1 MHSKEGNK
9 DNYLHIIKLLIVTVS
24 VAILA
29 LLCVSDSI
37 SYSDKRYIR
46 CRGMDISLYETDEGA
61 YLFLPSYAD
70 ESRIKLSNG
79 IKKMNPIMLKSSNL
93 PAIFIT
99 TSSGNLD
106 KVYEDKEYK
115 EPGKMYVYDENGR
128 LLISEG
134 LEYIKG
140 RGNYSWSTE
149 EWSKKPFGIST
160 KRDVSILNQPAGR
173 KYALIANASDDTL
186 IRNDLARSIQ
196 KTLDVEY
203 ASRGDFA
210 DLYINGDYMGIY
222 YLCATIDVGENRIN
236 IDSSGTDVTG
246 GYLMERELSDRYKLE
261 LPTITGGFVTE
272 GEEHFVLS
280 SPSYPT
286 DEQLTYITDYM
297 NRVESVI
304 MSAEG
309 IGPDG
314 NGYEDYIDCDSFVKT
329 YLTEE
334 IIKNYDAGV
343 SSAFYYKDGDKTD
356 LRLHSAP
363 GWDYDMSLGS
373 YQTWMEYDDPTGL
386 TMLYPHEDASP
397 WYKTLY
403 NRNEFREEVIS
414 RYRDKKA
421 EIADILYGKR
431 EEELREYLKDA
442 YKLEYIRW
450 QDMYDARGSYPGS
463 DEAYDL
469 LTGFA
474 RRRIEILDSVW

>member
-1 MHSKEGNK
+1 MHSKINK
-9 DNYLHIIKLLIVTVS
+9 RNINLHIVRLIIVMVS
-24 VAILA
+24 AGIIV
-29 LLCVSDSI
+29 LLCRSDSVG
-37 SYSDKRYIR
+37 YSDKHYVR
-46 CRGMDISLYETDEGA
+46 CRGMDISLYETEDKA

-70 ESRIKLSNG
+70 KSRIRLSHEV
-79 IKKMNPIMLKSSNL
+79 KEANPVILKSSNL

-106 KVYEDKEYK
+106 KVYADKEYK
-115 EPGKMYVYDENGR
+115 EPGKMYVYDETGR
-128 LLISEG
+128 LLVSEG
-134 LEYIKG
+134 LDYIKG
-140 RGNYSWSTE
+140 RGNYSWTTD
-149 EWSKKPFGIST
+149 EWSKKPFSIST
-160 KRDVSILNQPAGR
+160 KRDVSVLDQAKGR

-196 KTLDVEY
+196 ETLGVEY
-203 ASRGDFA
+203 ANRGDFA

-222 YLCATIDVGENRIN
+222 YLCAATDVGEDRIN
-236 IDSSGTDVTG
+236 IESSGTDISG

-261 LPTITGGFVTE
+261 LPNMTGGFVTDD
-272 GEEHFVLS
+272 EEHFVLS
-280 SPSYPT
+280 YPSYPT
-286 DEQLTYITDYM
+286 DEQLAYITDYM

-309 IGPDG
+309 IAPDG
-314 NGYEDYIDCDSFVKT
+314 KGYEEYIDCDSFVKT

-343 SSAFYYKDGDKTD
+343 SSAFYYKDGDKID

-373 YQTWMEYDDPTGL
+373 YQAWMEYDDPTGL

-474 RRRIEILDSVW
+474 RKRIESLDSVW

>member
-46 CRGMDISLYETDEGA
+46 CRGMDISIYETDEEA

-70 ESRIKLSNG
+70 ESRIKLSNE

-134 LEYIKG
+134 LDYIKG

-149 EWSKKPFGIST
+149 EWSKKPFSIST
-160 KRDVSILNQPAGR
+160 KRDVSILNQPGGN
-173 KYALIANASDDTL
+173 KFALIANASDDTL

-196 KTLDVEY
+196 VTLDVEY

-261 LPTITGGFVTE
+261 LPTITGGIVTDN
-272 GEEHFVLS
+272 EEHFVLS

-286 DEQLTYITDYM
+286 DDQLVYITDYM

-309 IGPDG
+309 IAPDG
-314 NGYEDYIDCDSFVKT
+314 KEYGEYIDCDSFVKT

-343 SSAFYYKDGDKTD
+343 SSAFYYKDGDKID

-373 YQTWMEYDDPTGL
+373 YQAWMEYDDPTGL

-442 YKLEYIRW
+442 YKLEYLRW

-474 RRRIEILDSVW
+474 RKRIEFLDSVW